1 MNGEDKKFMVIFG
14 ILMLGFGFF
23 IGLFVAGALEMGWIS
38 V

>member
-1 MNGEDKKFMVIFG
+1 MDNEYKKFMVIFG
-14 ILMLGFGFF
+14 ILMLGLGFF